1 MRRRFSW
8 CHSIVLRSDVAFST
22 RNGYYICHRCTY
34 FVVLIKLTSSLLF
47 MSTCIFM
54 SVLTSLRLLILPS
67 FHFIDVVVVLFIVGV
82 DIERFLGIVVVGTD
96 LDFAS
101 IVVGFGQALRIV
113 AGFGLAVGIAAGFGP
128 AASTAVAAGSVPAAT
143 GSVPA
148 AAVGTG
154 PAVAVGFGP
163 AVAEL
168 GTAAAAETRP
178 HSEAR
183 LCWGLT
189 IYLVHR
195 LQVAAVVG
203 CQALASAAVTVLESR
218 LIASAAALAAV
229 IAHKVLVLDSVTAEQ
244 RLLAEVAE
252 LTVTCFILD

>member
-82 DIERFLGIVVVGTD
+82 DTERFLGIVVVGTD

-113 AGFGLAVGIAAGFGP
+113 AGFGLAVGIA
-128 AASTAVAAGSVPAAT
+128 VAAGSVPAAT

-163 AVAEL
+163 VAEL